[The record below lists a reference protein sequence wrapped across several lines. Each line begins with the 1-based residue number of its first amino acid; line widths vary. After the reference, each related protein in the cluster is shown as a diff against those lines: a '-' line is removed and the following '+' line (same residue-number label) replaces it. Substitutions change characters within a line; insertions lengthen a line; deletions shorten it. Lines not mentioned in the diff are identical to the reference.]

1 MISADNRS
9 VFVYMYRDAA
19 NYKAGGQLLLDGT
32 HSEAAEA
39 TIREC
44 CDSWNHFVA
53 EQVGV
58 PTLYAELYQF
68 SNGPTIDDIAFHE
81 FQHLRPA
88 TQDDLASS
96 PSWGTLDDL
105 IARFRAVRIWDC
117 TLSPHCW

>member
-1 MISADNRS
+1 MISVDDRS
-9 VFVYMYRDAA
+9 VFVYLYRDAA
-19 NYKAGGQLLLDGT
+19 NYKAGGQLLLHGT
-32 HSEAAEA
+32 YSEMAEA
-39 TIREC
+39 TIRKC

-53 EQVGV
+53 EQVGI
-58 PTLYAELYQF
+58 PTLYTELYQF

-105 IARFRAVRIWDC
+105 IARFCAVHIWDC
-117 TLSPHCW
+117 TLSPHYW

>member
-1 MISADNRS
+1 MISANNRS

-68 SNGPTIDDIAFHE
+68 SNGPTTDDIAFHE

>member
-1 MISADNRS
+1 MPPSDRS

-19 NYKAGGQLLLDGT
+19 NYKVGGALLLEGVYNDAIEKAL
-32 HSEAAEA
+32 H
-39 TIREC
+39 EC
-44 CDSWNHFVA
+44 CDSWDHFVA

-88 TQDDLASS
+88 TQEDVSS
-96 PSWGTLDDL
+96 LPRWGTLDEL
-105 IARFRAVRIWDC
+105 LARFCGVPYWDC